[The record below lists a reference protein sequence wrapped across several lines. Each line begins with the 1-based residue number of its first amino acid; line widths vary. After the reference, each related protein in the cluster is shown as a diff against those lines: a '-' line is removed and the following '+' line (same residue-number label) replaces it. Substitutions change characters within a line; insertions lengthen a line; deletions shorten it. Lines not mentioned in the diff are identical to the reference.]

1 MSKQVHDIIE
11 SGAARIVGAPQR
23 ERHETDRS
31 FGLPGAIYGA
41 MVGCYLGFLAI
52 VAVTFGNPALAIP
65 LVIFALAIIAGF
77 GVPSLWTQL
86 KDNASAAPTSGEFA
100 RDGVMT
106 HTGRLSAGEAAIQI
120 LTLPVLV
127 VVWGVVA
134 FVIAALVR

>member
-1 MSKQVHDIIE
+1 MSKQVHDIIQ
-11 SGAARIVGAPQR
+11 SGAARIVEAPV
-23 ERHETDRS
+23 EPGHVVDRS

-52 VAVTFGNPALAIP
+52 AAVTFGNPALAIP
-65 LVIFALAIIAGF
+65 LVIFAVAIVAGF
-77 GVPSLWTQL
+77 GVPTLWTRL
-86 KDNASAAPTSGEFA
+86 KDNPSAPPTSAEFA

-106 HTGRLSAGEAAIQI
+106 NTGRLSARDAAIQI

>member
-11 SGAARIVGAPQR
+11 SGAARIVEAPVEGR
-23 ERHETDRS
+23 NEVDRS
-31 FGLPGAIYGA
+31 FGLPAAIYGA

-52 VAVTFGNPALAIP
+52 AAVTFGNPALAIP
-65 LVIFALAIIAGF
+65 LVIFAVAIIAGF
-77 GVPSLWTQL
+77 GVPTLWTRL
-86 KDNASAAPTSGEFA
+86 KDNPGAPPTMGEFA

-106 HTGRLSAGEAAIQI
+106 HTGRLSASEAAIQI

-134 FVIAALVR
+134 FIIAALVR